1 MRTFAQ
7 IAESAFDFVLRR
19 EFETPAALTQAA
31 NDKAAAV
38 ERSIA
43 SSLMR

>member
-1 MRTFAQ
+1 LTQ
-7 IAESAFDFVLRR
+7 IAESAIDFVLRR
-19 EFETPAALTQAA
+19 EFETPPAALAQAA

-43 SSLMR
+43 ISLMR